1 MHLVQRVDL
10 PVLALNLVD
19 QYLYFRIFGLVLRI
33 LKYGRDAFPMES
45 MKTREHVEL
54 SVEYSCV
61 ANIATLARINCY
73 VFVSLATLLVSQLL
87 SIVGVLFNFYP

>member
-10 PVLALNLVD
+10 SVLTLDLIY
-19 QYLYFRIFGLVLRI
+19 QYLYFRIFRLVLRI

-54 SVEYSCV
+54 PVEYSCV
-61 ANIATLARINCY
+61 AYITTLARINCD
-73 VFVSLATLLVSQLL
+73 VFVSLTSLLVSQLL
-87 SIVGVLFNFYP
+87 GIVGVLFNFYS